1 MDYSK
6 DRDDVWGQWGGLP
19 GGRGIWRHPGLD
31 GCTVAARPAALHLS
45 SGCPAAASCTD
56 QWKAAPMMEEVW
68 SSTFCSPHLDSG
80 ILGLEWEVGSLA
92 IGSFPPRPYT
102 KWVPGEWK
110 PSGWAWIPGHW
121 RYR

>member
-68 SSTFCSPHLDSG
+68 SSTFCSSHLGSR
-80 ILGLEWEVGSLA
+80 ILGLEKGVGLA
-92 IGSFPPRPYT
+92 VWLLGHSS
-102 KWVPGEWK
+102 
-110 PSGWAWIPGHW
+110 PSVLPMG
-121 RYR
+121 